1 MAILCHPFVRQA
13 RAPHFRG
20 KPPREG
26 DRIGGLPTA
35 VALVSALFLPALAC
49 NAQSEDGSKTP
60 PPAAAPS
67 VVQLQPVTVIGASPL
82 IGSGIDRDTVPA
94 ETHVLTGTDISR
106 IGTPNLVESLNQRLG
121 GVTLDSASGNPFQPT
136 FFYHGFQ
143 ASPLQGVPQ
152 GLAVYLNGMR
162 FNQPF
167 GDTVDWDVI
176 PDIAIDRI
184 DVVGSNPVYG
194 LNALGGALN
203 VRLKNGFSFH
213 GFEAD
218 LSGGS
223 FSQRQGEFQYGQQ
236 DGSTSF
242 YSAGNALQQGG
253 WRDLQSSEIY
263 NLYGDFGWRGENSE
277 VHLNLTFAHT
287 ILNGPGTAPVELLAA
302 DSHAQ
307 FTAPNAIANQY
318 LAASVNGTFDLSET
332 TSLQAL
338 VYYRYLHQN
347 VVNGNAPN
355 DTPCDDGSG
364 LLCSDPGVPSTTT
377 GGVPIPDFLNGGPYS
392 ELDAQSTNTNAYGV
406 SAQITNT
413 SDLFGLSNHFVGG
426 LGFDGAQN
434 GFGATAYIG
443 GLSSPARVFIGP
455 GIVLDEPG
463 NNVPVNVDISN
474 ATYGIYFAD
483 TLSLTREAA
492 LTVSGRYNAARID
505 LSDQNGGDLTGNHSY
520 DHFNPAAGLTY
531 RVTPWLTAY
540 GGYAVTNRVPT
551 PAELS
556 CAGPQ
561 NSCSLANF
569 FVGDPDLQQVIAHTV
584 EAGIRGTFA
593 PATDATLTYSLALY
607 RSNLDNDI
615 AFINSVTM
623 GRAYFANIG
632 QTQRKGVDA
641 SLELTTDRWL
651 AYLAYS
657 YINASYQ
664 SSFVESGGSNPAADE
679 NGNITIQSGDRLPG
693 IPANQLKLGAYYK
706 VTPAWTVGA
715 VGVAASG
722 QYLFGD
728 EANLTPKL
736 PGYYTLNLTTTY
748 QMTKN
753 VQLFA
758 WCNNVTD
765 QRYYTFGTFS
775 PTSSVFLAQAPNATN
790 PRSYSPAAPLGVFGG
805 VRITF

>member
-1 MAILCHPFVRQA
+1 L
-13 RAPHFRG
+13 
-20 KPPREG
+20 
-26 DRIGGLPTA
+26 
-35 VALVSALFLPALAC
+35 LFLLPLTC
-49 NAQSEDGSKTP
+49 NAQSDDANKTP
-60 PPAAAPS
+60 PPAATPTT
-67 VVQLQPVTVIGASPL
+67 VILQPVTVIGTTPL
-82 IGSGIDRDTVPA
+82 IGSGIDRDLVPA
-94 ETHVLTGTDISR
+94 ETHVLTRADISR
-106 IGTPNLVESLNQRLG
+106 IGTPNAVEARSQQLG
-121 GVTLDSASGNPFQPT
+121 GVTLDSASGNPFLPT

-152 GLAVYLNGMR
+152 GLAVYVNGMR

-203 VRLKNGFSFH
+203 MLLKNGFSYH

-223 FSQRQGEFQYGQQ
+223 FSQRQGEFQYGHQ
-236 DGSTSF
+236 DGNTSL
-242 YSAGNALQQGG
+242 YVAGNALQQGG

-263 NLYGDFGWRGENSE
+263 NLYGDFGWRDQSSE
-277 VHLNLTFAHT
+277 VHANVTFAHT
-287 ILNGPGTAPVELLAA
+287 ILNGPGTSPVELLAA

-307 FTAPNAIANQY
+307 FTAPNAVANQY
-318 LAASVNGTFDLSET
+318 LAASINGTFDLSEAS
-332 TSLQAL
+332 SLQAL
-338 VYYRYLHQN
+338 FYYRYLHQN
-347 VVNGNAPN
+347 VLNGNAPN

-364 LLCSDPGVPSTTT
+364 LLCSGPGMASTTT
-377 GGVPIPDFLNGGPYS
+377 GGIPIADFLNGGPYS
-392 ELDAQSTNTNAYGV
+392 ELDTQSTNTNAYGA
-406 SAQITNT
+406 SAQFTNT
-413 SDLFGLSNHFVGG
+413 NDLFGLSNHFVAG
-426 LGFDGAQN
+426 LSFDGAQN
-434 GFGATAYIG
+434 GFGATSYIG
-443 GLSSPARVFIGP
+443 GISSPARVFIGP
-455 GIVLDEPG
+455 GVVIDEPG
-463 NNVPVNVDISN
+463 NNVPVNVDITD

-492 LTVSGRYNAARID
+492 LTLSGRYNSARID
-505 LSDQNGGDLTGNHSY
+505 LSDQNGGDLTGDHNY

-540 GGYAVTNRVPT
+540 GGYAVTNRAPT

-569 FVGDPDLQQVIAHTV
+569 FVGDPNLQQVIAHTV

-593 PATDATLTYSLALY
+593 PAPDATLTYGIALY
-607 RSNLDNDI
+607 QTNLDNDI

-632 QTQRKGVDA
+632 QTQRKGVDV
-641 SLELTTDRWL
+641 SLEFTTDRWL

-657 YINASYQ
+657 YIDASYQ
-664 SSFVESGGSNPAADE
+664 SGFVESGGSNPAADA
-679 NGNITIQSGDRLPG
+679 NGNITVQPGDKLPG
-693 IPANQLKLGAYYK
+693 IPANQIKLGAYYK

-715 VGVAASG
+715 VGIAASG
-722 QYLFGD
+722 AYLFGD

-736 PGYYTLNLTTTY
+736 PGYYTLSLSTTY
-748 QMTKN
+748 QITKN
-753 VQLFA
+753 IQLFA
-758 WCNNVTD
+758 WANNVTD
-765 QRYYTFGTFS
+765 QHYYTFGTFS
-775 PTSSVFLAQAPNATN
+775 PTSSVFLAQAPNATD

-805 VRITF
+805 VRVTF

>member
-1 MAILCHPFVRQA
+1 
-13 RAPHFRG
+13 
-20 KPPREG
+20 
-26 DRIGGLPTA
+26 
-35 VALVSALFLPALAC
+35 
-49 NAQSEDGSKTP
+49 
-60 PPAAAPS
+60 
-67 VVQLQPVTVIGASPL
+67 
-82 IGSGIDRDTVPA
+82 
-94 ETHVLTGTDISR
+94 
-106 IGTPNLVESLNQRLG
+106 
-121 GVTLDSASGNPFQPT
+121 
-136 FFYHGFQ
+136 
-143 ASPLQGVPQ
+143 
-152 GLAVYLNGMR
+152 MR

-184 DVVGSNPVYG
+184 NVVGSNPVYG

-203 VRLKNGFSFH
+203 LLLKNGFSYH

-218 LSGGS
+218 VSGGS

-236 DGSTSF
+236 DGNTSF
-242 YSAGNALQQGG
+242 YVAGNALQQGG

-263 NLYGDFGWRGENSE
+263 NLYGDFGWRGRSSE
-277 VHLNLTFAHT
+277 VHANVTFAHT
-287 ILNGPGTAPVELLAA
+287 ILNGPGSSPVELLAA
-302 DSHAQ
+302 DSHAL

-318 LAASVNGTFDLSET
+318 LAASINGTFDLSEVN
-332 TSLQAL
+332 SLQAL
-338 VYYRYLHQN
+338 LYYRYLHQN
-347 VVNGNAPN
+347 VLNGNAPN

-364 LLCSDPGVPSTTT
+364 LLCSGPGMVSTTT

-392 ELDAQSTNTNAYGV
+392 ELDTQSTNTNAYGA

-413 SDLFGLSNHFVGG
+413 SDLFGLSNHFVAG
-426 LGFDGAQN
+426 LSFDGAQN
-434 GFGATAYIG
+434 GFGAISHIG
-443 GLSSPARVFIGP
+443 GISSPARVFIGP
-455 GIVLDEPG
+455 GVVIDEPG
-463 NNVPVNVDISN
+463 NNVPVNVDITN

-483 TLSLTREAA
+483 TLSLNREAA
-492 LTVSGRYNAARID
+492 LTLSGRYNSARID
-505 LSDQNGGDLTGNHSY
+505 LSDQNGGDLTGDHNY

-540 GGYAVTNRVPT
+540 GGYAVTNRAPT

-569 FVGDPDLQQVIAHTV
+569 FVGDPNLQQVIAHTV

-593 PATDATLTYSLALY
+593 PAPDATLTYGIAFY
-607 RSNLDNDI
+607 QTNLDNDI
-615 AFINSVTM
+615 AFINSVTT

-657 YINASYQ
+657 YIDASYQ
-664 SSFVESGGSNPAADE
+664 SRFVEAGGSNPAADA
-679 NGNITIQSGDRLPG
+679 NGNIAVQPGNKLPG

-706 VTPAWTVGA
+706 VTTAWTVGA
-715 VGVAASG
+715 LGIAASG
-722 QYLFGD
+722 AYLFGD

-736 PGYYTLNLTTTY
+736 PGYYTLNLSTTY
-748 QMTKN
+748 QITKN
-753 VQLFA
+753 IQLFA
-758 WCNNVTD
+758 WANNVTD
-765 QRYYTFGTFS
+765 QHYYTFGTFA
-775 PTSSVFLAQAPNATN
+775 PTGSVFLAQAPNATD